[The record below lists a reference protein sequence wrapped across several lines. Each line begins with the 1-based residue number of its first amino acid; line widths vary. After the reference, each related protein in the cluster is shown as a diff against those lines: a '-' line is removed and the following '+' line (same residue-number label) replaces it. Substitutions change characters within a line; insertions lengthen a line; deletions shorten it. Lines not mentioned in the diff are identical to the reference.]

1 MFKFI
6 SKYWHPKNTVQ
17 CLLSTFVGLLGII
30 FVFYEYQDNVL
41 TFTEFL
47 EGVGFFGV
55 FAGLNLTNRNDGSGG
70 VAIAII
76 ILFIMQFCTP
86 KPIILTNTKTD
97 SVFVVQ
103 KIRYDT
109 TIFKSDSAFIY
120 LNNPCLEKPKIKPH
134 IKKKVGKSNLNIN
147 TDSSG
152 GIKIQ
157 CLCQDYI
164 AIIQAKDT
172 ELTRIKS
179 QTVSVPVPCIYE
191 VPWYDK
197 ACRAV
202 AIGSLIFGA
211 VFIFKKT

>member
-1 MFKFI
+1 MLKFI
-6 SKYWHPKNTVQ
+6 SKYWHPKNAVQ
-17 CLLSTFVGLLGII
+17 CLLSTFVGLLGMI
-30 FVFYEYQDNVL
+30 FVFYEYKEDALN
-41 TFTEFL
+41 FTQFL
-47 EGVGFFGV
+47 EGVGFFA
-55 FAGLNLTNRNDGSGG
+55 FCAGINITNRNDGSGG
-70 VAIAII
+70 VATAII
-76 ILFIMQFCTP
+76 ILSTMQFCTP

-120 LNNPCLEKPKIKPH
+120 LTNPCVEKPKIKPH

-157 CLCQDYI
+157 CLCEDYM

-179 QTVSVPVPCIYE
+179 QIVSVPAPCIYE

-197 ACRAV
+197 ACRGFC
-202 AIGSLIFGA
+202 IGSLILGTF
-211 VFIFKKT
+211 FIFKKT